1 MHKLKNV
8 SSTNSY
14 ATCDTP
20 HPLQTNQ
27 PSLLHLGK
35 HFTRS
40 SNLTL
45 PTPTPAFP
53 PCHCL
58 PHPPQHLRLPLP
70 LHRPKR
76 VLLRPPPSARER
88 PQQRGGPERG
98 PLVSIQGIAALLIP
112 NMAHLLNPAAAPS
125 PSSQLGDASSPQGG
139 MGMGGSAAEFS
150 PPGGG
155 GAGGASEPQTP
166 VFLYPEPRP
175 LHSE

>member
-98 PLVSIQGIAALLIP
+98 PPRVHPGHRGAAHP
-112 NMAHLLNPAAAPS
+112 EHGPPS
-125 PSSQLGDASSPQGG
+125 QPC
-139 MGMGGSAAEFS
+139 GSAQPLLA
-150 PPGGG
+150 
-155 GAGGASEPQTP
+155 AGGCIVSAGWDGDGRKCGRVLASRGRGGRWG
-166 VFLYPEPRP
+166 L
-175 LHSE
+175 